1 MLWSNCASVP
11 RPESLLRRRSPLI
24 VAAALGCLAFGG
36 FSSAWMPARADD
48 TPQAQLDAVQKQLE
62 QSKQQQQTLAQQSA
76 ALAAQLNQLRS
87 QQVAAAQSAQAHEA
101 ALTRLEAQR
110 ASLTIEVKA
119 KNDELQKRR
128 TEQAAVLT
136 ALLHLARNPPIG
148 LALDDGTP
156 IDLLRGGIL
165 MGAAVPP
172 LVERAQRLGIEI
184 QTFTDLQNQLQDAE
198 AQHRIEADALAK
210 EQTRLAALA
219 SQKSVL
225 QQQATVGAAATAQQ
239 VQRLAAQATDLKDL
253 IDRAEA
259 AERAREAREAE
270 ARRQQEAAAA
280 RLAAASVPPPPN
292 RAGADESGLG
302 AAGPEQPAVA
312 TAPALP
318 DPTRPATIR
327 PFSEAMGHMLAPAAG
342 EIVVSYGTPSAGSDT
357 AKGITFATRPGAEV
371 VAPFDGRVVF
381 AGAFKGYGQILIIG
395 HGDGYHSLVAGLD
408 RIDSTAGQWLVA
420 GEPIGHMSA
429 GEAKPRLYLEL
440 RHDGQPI
447 NPLPWLAT
455 RDAKVKG

>member
-1 MLWSNCASVP
+1 VR
-11 RPESLLRRRSPLI
+11 RPDRFIALLAPLI
-24 VAAALGCLAFGG
+24 VAAVAVFGVMDLA
-36 FSSAWMPARADD
+36 ARADD
-48 TPQAQLDAVQKQLE
+48 TPQSQLEAVQKQLE

-76 ALAAQLNQLRS
+76 ALAAEIEQLRA
-87 QQVAAAQSAQAHEA
+87 QQIGAAQSAQAHES

-110 ASLTIEVKA
+110 ATLTQDIKTKGA
-119 KNDELQKRR
+119 ELQKRR
-128 TEQAAVLT
+128 REQQAVLA

-148 LALDDGTP
+148 LALADGTP

-172 LVERAQRLGIEI
+172 LVERAQRLGIEL
-184 QTFTDLQNQLQDAE
+184 QTMTDLQDQLRNAE

-225 QQQATVGAAATAQQ
+225 QRQATQGAAESAQQ
-239 VQRLAAQATDLKDL
+239 VQRLASQARDLKDL
-253 IDRAEA
+253 IERVEA

-270 ARRQQEAAAA
+270 ARRKREAEEA
-280 RLAAASVPPPPN
+280 RLAAAAAAAAPPP
-292 RAGADESGLG
+292 RAGSVH
-302 AAGPEQPAVA
+302 PTEQPAVA
-312 TAPALP
+312 TAPALR
-318 DPTRPATIR
+318 DPTRPAGIR
-327 PFSEAMGHMLAPAAG
+327 PFSQAQGRLVAPAAG
-342 EIVVSYGTPSAGSDT
+342 EMVVSFGDST
-357 AKGITFATRPGAEV
+357 ATGASSKGLTFATRPGAEV
-371 VAPFDGRVVF
+371 VAPFDGRVLF
-381 AGAFKGYGQILIIG
+381 AGAFRGYGQILIIG

-408 RIDSTAGQWLVA
+408 RIDSSVGQWLVA
-420 GEPIGHMSA
+420 GEPIGRMSA
-429 GEAKPRLYLEL
+429 DEAKPRLYLEL